1 MVGDYCKTLQD
12 YSRLHNK
19 SGSRE
24 GILAQ
29 GWFLLLGIITII
41 GLSMLPNV
49 FVLAEVEKDVP
60 FENYTTLAVDPYY
73 INASTSKAVT
83 LDNLGNHTGAIEY
96 YAKALAID
104 PQYETALDT
113 LDNNTFLHEVIKSFP
128 GDNIY
133 LHAKVVVNGFDVMTD
148 IALTGEQQTKG
159 LDIKNNLT
167 ENQGMLF
174 VFQQPYRYGFWM
186 NGMKFPID
194 IIWLDSNGVVTHI
207 EHSLKPCPPAS
218 SNLVCPTYFPE
229 KDSLYVLE
237 TVAGFSMKHN
247 VRLGTHISF
256 ELIK

>member
-1 MVGDYCKTLQD
+1 
-12 YSRLHNK
+12 
-19 SGSRE
+19 
-24 GILAQ
+24 
-29 GWFLLLGIITII
+29 
-41 GLSMLPNV
+41 MLPNV
-49 FVLAEVEKDVP
+49 FVLAKVEKDVP
-60 FENYTTLAVDPYY
+60 FENYATLAVDPNY
-73 INASTSKAVT
+73 INVLTSKAVT
-83 LDNLGNHTGAIEY
+83 LDSLGNYTGAIEY

-104 PQYETALDT
+104 PQYKTA

-133 LHAKVVVNGFDVMTD
+133 LHAKVVVNGFDVMAD
-148 IALTGEQQTKG
+148 IALTSEQQTKG
-159 LDIKNNLT
+159 LDVKNNLT

-186 NGMKFPID
+186 IGMKFPID

-218 SNLVCPTYFPE
+218 SNLACPLYFPE
-229 KDSLYVLE
+229 KDSQYVLE

-247 VRLGTHISF
+247 VRLGTHMSF

>member
-1 MVGDYCKTLQD
+1 MYYITGDYCKTLQD
-12 YSRLHNK
+12 YSRLYNK

-24 GILAQ
+24 GTFAQ

-41 GLSMLPNV
+41 GLIMLPNV
-49 FVLAEVEKDVP
+49 FVLAKVEKDVP
-60 FENYTTLAVDPYY
+60 FENYASLAVDPYNIY
-73 INASTSKAVT
+73 ALTSKAVT
-83 LDNLGNHTGAIEY
+83 LDSPGNYNGAIEY

-104 PQYETALDT
+104 PQYKTA
-113 LDNNTFLHEVIKSFP
+113 LDNNTFLHEVIKSFL

-133 LHAKVVVNGFDVMTD
+133 LHAKVVVNGFDVMAD
-148 IALTGEQQTKG
+148 IALTSEQQTKG
-159 LDIKNNLT
+159 LDVKNNLT

-186 NGMKFPID
+186 IGMKFPID

-218 SNLVCPTYFPE
+218 SNLACPLYFPE
-229 KDSLYVLE
+229 KDSQYVLE

-247 VRLGTHISF
+247 VGLGTHMSF

>member
-1 MVGDYCKTLQD
+1 LYYITGDYCKTLQD
-12 YSRLHNK
+12 YSRLYNK

-24 GILAQ
+24 GTLAQ

-41 GLSMLPNV
+41 GLIMLPNV
-49 FVLAEVEKDVP
+49 FVLAKVEKDVP
-60 FENYTTLAVDPYY
+60 FENYATLAVDPHY
-73 INASTSKAVT
+73 INALTSKAVT
-83 LDNLGNHTGAIEY
+83 LDSQGNYTGAIEY

-104 PQYETALDT
+104 PQHETA
-113 LDNNTFLHEVIKSFP
+113 LDNNTFLHDVNKSFP

-133 LHAKVVVNGFDVMTD
+133 LHAKVVVNGFDVMAD

-159 LDIKNNLT
+159 LDVKNNLT

-186 NGMKFPID
+186 IGMKFPID

-229 KDSLYVLE
+229 KDSQYVLE
-237 TVAGFSMKHN
+237 TVAGFSIKHN

>member
-1 MVGDYCKTLQD
+1 MYYITGDYCKTLQD
-12 YSRLHNK
+12 YSRLYNK

-24 GILAQ
+24 GTLTQ

-41 GLSMLPNV
+41 GLIMLPNI
-49 FVLAEVEKDVP
+49 FVLAKVEKDVP
-60 FENYTTLAVDPYY
+60 FENYVTLAVDPYY
-73 INASTSKAVT
+73 INVLTSKAVT
-83 LDNLGNHTGAIEY
+83 LDLGNYTGANAY
-96 YAKALAID
+96 YAKTLAID
-104 PQYETALDT
+104 PQHETA
-113 LDNNTFLHEVIKSFP
+113 LDNNTFLHDVNKSFP

-133 LHAKVVVNGFDVMTD
+133 LHAKVVVNGYDVLAD

-159 LDIKNNLT
+159 LDVKNNLT

-186 NGMKFPID
+186 IGMKFPID

-207 EHSLKPCPPAS
+207 EPSLKPCPPAS
-218 SNLVCPTYFPE
+218 SNLLCQTYFPE
-229 KDSLYVLE
+229 KDSQYVLE
-237 TVAGFSMKHN
+237 TVAGFSTKHN

>member
-1 MVGDYCKTLQD
+1 VQDKTLQD

-24 GILAQ
+24 DTLSQ
-29 GWFLLLGIITII
+29 GWFLILGIITII

-49 FVLAEVEKDVP
+49 FVLAKVEKDVP
-60 FENYTTLAVDPYY
+60 SENYT
-73 INASTSKAVT
+73 
-83 LDNLGNHTGAIEY
+83 
-96 YAKALAID
+96 ALAID
-104 PQYETALDT
+104 SHYVNALTNKAVALVRLGNYTGAILYYDKA
-113 LDNNTFLHEVIKSFP
+113 LDNNTFLHEVNKSFP

-133 LHAKVVVNGFDVMTD
+133 LHAKVTVNGFEVMTD
-148 IALTGEQQTKG
+148 IALTDEQHTKG

-186 NGMKFPID
+186 IGMKFPID
-194 IIWLDSNGVVTHI
+194 IIWLDSDDMVTHI

-218 SNLVCPTYFPE
+218 SNLACPIYFPE